1 MLESKF
7 FCFFCP
13 NWRPN
18 KHRIVLSKGRGKER
32 EERSAKTCKEV
43 RKTKKGKEK
52 IRIKSRWRMKKNE
65 KGTVRHLFGTWSEE
79 AIIILKSIWTEHL
92 YRHTLHIDSQK
103 FSVCLWWDL
112 NQVRGVTLVPCS
124 LRQGEV
130 LFPKIYFTKLLNF
143 QVLSWTLLKITNHH
157 ASIFYC
163 TLCLPQLH
171 GDYRTFNE
179 YIWASYT
186 CSKTPERGG
195 LNRGKFSSATLFNR
209 CWVIRSYRA
218 ELREERS
225 SGRVVLL
232 ISPEWLDLMSFDL
245 G

>member
-32 EERSAKTCKEV
+32 EERRPVKSKRGKKDKE
-43 RKTKKGKEK
+43 RKRKN
-52 IRIKSRWRMKKNE
+52 KNE
-65 KGTVRHLFGTWSEE
+65 KQMEKEKSEKGTGRHLFGTWSEE

-209 CWVIRSYRA
+209 CWVIRA
-218 ELREERS
+218 ELHEERS